1 MNVKKCLKE
10 NIEYLDL
17 IFNECGD
24 IVSRKFPV
32 GEFQELNCYIIYI
45 DLLTNR
51 EMIET
56 NIIEQFLVRIRQ
68 VPPRTSL
75 IKETVFDALK
85 NSGIITADLKE
96 TSDFKDIVNAI
107 LSGDTA
113 FFINGYDKAI
123 VISTKQF
130 PNRGIPK
137 AETEVVVHG
146 SKEAFSEVFRFN
158 TVLIRRRIRDTHLK
172 VYQIQVGTR
181 SKTDIALMYLDDVV
195 RPKILQEVKDRIENI
210 NIDAILDSGYIEQLI
225 EDDYMSPFPQMQVTE
240 RPDTA
245 SAAIFEGRIVVVVDN
260 SPFVLIIPATLNT
273 FFQSAED
280 YYERFEIMSF
290 VRSLRYVSGAISI
303 ALPALYIAIAEYHP
317 SMISMPLMLKMAGSR
332 EDVPIPAVAEILLMD
347 LAFEILREA
356 GLRLPG
362 AIGGTVGVVGGI
374 IIGQSAVEAG
384 LVSPIVVIVVALT
397 GICGFT
403 IPHVSLVSGLRLTK
417 YLFIVLSALLGLFG
431 FWLASILVLIHLASL
446 KSFGIPYLF
455 PYSSGEMNGFSDIKD
470 SIVRMPLFLMKKRPF
485 FSNKNQRKRLSVN
498 KTGNKRKKE

>member
-1 MNVKKCLKE
+1 MKVQTSLQE
-10 NIEYLDL
+10 NINYLDL
-17 IFNECGD
+17 LFNECGD

-32 GEFQELNCYIIYI
+32 GDLQELECYIVYI

-51 EMIET
+51 DMIET
-56 NIIEQFLVRIRQ
+56 NIIEQFLVKIRQ
-68 VPPRTSL
+68 VPPKTPF
-75 IKETVFDALK
+75 IKETIFDALK
-85 NSGIITADLKE
+85 NCGIITADLKE
-96 TSDFKDIVNAI
+96 VEDFEVIANAV
-107 LSGDTA
+107 LSGDTP
-113 FFINGYDKAI
+113 FFIDGYDKAI
-123 VISTKQF
+123 IVSTKKF

-158 TVLIRRRIRDTHLK
+158 TALIRRRIRDTRLK
-172 VYQIQVGTR
+172 VYQVQVGTR
-181 SKTDIALMYLDDVV
+181 SKTDVALMYLDDVV
-195 RPKILQEVKDRIENI
+195 RPKILKDVKERIENI
-210 NIDAILDSGYIEQLI
+210 DIDAILDSGYIEQLI

-245 SAAIFEGRIVVVVDN
+245 CAGIFEGRIVVVVDN
-260 SPFVLIIPATLNT
+260 SPFVLIIPATFNT

-280 YYERFEIMSF
+280 YYERWEIMSF
-290 VRSLRYVSGAISI
+290 VRCIRYLSGLVAVTF
-303 ALPALYIAIAEYHP
+303 PALYIAVAEYHP
-317 SMISMPLMLKMAGSR
+317 SMISMPLTLKMAGSR
-332 EDVPIPAVAEILLMD
+332 GDVPIPAVAEILLMD

-362 AIGGTVGVVGGI
+362 AIGGTVGIVGGI

-397 GICGFT
+397 GICSFT
-403 IPHVSLVSGLRLTK
+403 IPHVSLVSGFRLTK
-417 YLFIVLSALLGLFG
+417 YVFIILSATLGLFG
-431 FWLASILVLIHLASL
+431 FWLAGLLILIHLASL

-470 SIVRMPLFLMKKRPF
+470 SIIRLPLFLMKKRPF
-485 FSNKNQRKRLSVN
+485 FANENQRKRLNVN